1 MTSWIS
7 GQESL
12 DSALKNIDGSWPAS

>member
-7 GQESL
+7 GQE
-12 DSALKNIDGSWPAS
+12 DAKTALNNIEASWPK

>member
-7 GQESL
+7 GQEDAKTAL
-12 DSALKNIDGSWPAS
+12 DNIESSWPA